1 MDTRLL
7 FSLLIALLIFIYLES
22 ILFFKVIKYLV
33 EKIVLIKT
41 FAAGL
46 PIQADQNLET
56 ESHVPNFPDEDF
68 GEGDFITGHE
78 PEDEFSEELPPGDEL
93 ESAGI

>member
-7 FSLLIALLIFIYLES
+7 FSLLIALFIFLYLES

-56 ESHVPNFPDEDF
+56 EPYVPNFPDEDF
-68 GEGDFITGHE
+68 GEGDFITRDE

-93 ESAGI
+93 EEVGI